1 MYLYRIRTI
10 RWLGIGLLAL
20 VAVSVLV
27 MMAWTALSDG
37 LSSASYVDGRYF
49 PVQDEPE
56 VIAGDLLNRISWGAV
71 IAGVALALAADIVFS
86 LLGIAVGVSAINPE
100 QEGEEAPDA
109 GSLSMGGGIWIVS
122 SGILALAMGGWI
134 AGHLAGVPTETD
146 GMMHG
151 VLVWAVTTI
160 VSMFVLSTLAGRII
174 GGAAG
179 LLKHAMSLMGSVTG
193 ATAHLVGETAQAA
206 GSVAG
211 AAGNV
216 AGSAVQAAGGVMYD
230 ALGTLAQG
238 VNQAA
243 QTAAEGASHL
253 GRDAIEAMPEVKDAI
268 EHMDLTFDS
277 VKEEV
282 FQLMR
287 EAGKSPEELQQ
298 TAKDTAEDMQHLAR
312 VAARHPE
319 QADRILELA
328 LRRVFRRG
336 EDYISDVDRD
346 NLVQVMSE
354 RTNMTEEEIRQQ
366 IDQWEQRAQRA
377 RQQVEV
383 MRQTAMERAQ
393 ELRQKAEV
401 KAQEMYEKARQEA
414 QEMYD
419 NVQQKVMETRREVEH
434 QAREA
439 AGATTDMIAKVAT
452 ALVVALLIGAVAAGL
467 GGAVGAP
474 GEFEVED
481 DNIED
486 VSITYPEL

>member
-1 MYLYRIRTI
+1 LYLYRIRTI
-10 RWLGIGLLAL
+10 RWLSIGLLAVIAL
-20 VAVSVLV
+20 STLV
-27 MMAWTALSDG
+27 MLAWAALSDG
-37 LSSASYVDGRYF
+37 LSSASYIDGRYL

-56 VIAGDLLNRISWGAV
+56 IIAGDLLEHISWGAV
-71 IAGVALALAADIVFS
+71 LAGSVLALAADIVFS
-86 LLGIAVGVSAINPE
+86 LLGVAVGVSAINPADD
-100 QEGEEAPDA
+100 EETPDV
-109 GSLSMGGGIWIVS
+109 GSLSMGGGIWIIS
-122 SGILALAMGGWI
+122 SGILALAMGGWV
-134 AGHLAGVPTETD
+134 AGRLAGLPAETD
-146 GMMHG
+146 GMLHG

-160 VSMFVLSTLAGRII
+160 VSMFVLSTFAGRII

-193 ATAHLVGETAQAA
+193 ATAQVAGNVVGSTAHAV

-211 AAGNV
+211 STA
-216 AGSAVQAAGGVMYD
+216 QAAGGVMYN

-243 QTAAEGASHL
+243 QTAAEGASYVGHE
-253 GRDAIEAMPEVKDAI
+253 AIEAMPEVKDAM

-277 VKEEV
+277 IKEEV
-282 FQLMR
+282 FQFMR
-287 EAGKSPEELQQ
+287 DAGKSPEELQA
-298 TAKDTAEDMQHLAR
+298 TAQDTVQDMKYLAQ

-319 QADRILELA
+319 HADRILELA

-346 NLVQVMSE
+346 NLVQVLTE
-354 RTNMTEEEIRQQ
+354 RTNMTEDEIRQQ

-377 RQQVEV
+377 RQQVNV

-393 ELRQKAEV
+393 ELRQKAEE
-401 KAQEMYEKARQEA
+401 KAQELYEKARQQA

-419 NVQQKVMETRREVEH
+419 SVQQNVNQMRHEVEH

-439 AGATTDMIAKVAT
+439 AGTTTDIIAKVAA

-467 GGAVGAP
+467 GGAVGSP

-481 DNIED
+481 DAIED